1 METYLSLTCLQDK
14 RLTYNKNFVLQIS
27 LGNSRIRTKQA
38 VMFIESLL
46 SSFSFCSCLLFVVL
60 LNYLFYLPVPFSQP
74 LKMSI
79 SPNMMLQSKTHSVV
93 RTEVQAI
100 LKQEASMRK
109 NPLVQFFIFN
119 IRKLIAQI

>member
-60 LNYLFYLPVPFSQP
+60 LNYHFYLPVPFSQP

-100 LKQEASMRK
+100 LKQEASMKK
-109 NPLVQFFIFN
+109 NQLVQFFILN